1 MMIHQK
7 TALVIG
13 TGAGGA
19 MMAKELQGRYQVT
32 ILEEGKAFTPFSLP
46 LNTLSG
52 LRKTGLFLDE
62 RMIQLLF
69 PAMRIRK
76 TPDMVLVTG
85 RGLGGTTTLATG
97 NAVRYD
103 GPLRALGIDLDEQ
116 FDELYLELPITTD
129 HRSGWNEATKK
140 LYHLFE
146 HMALDPV
153 VTPKFMHAGR
163 CVSCGQC
170 VFGCRHGAKWDS
182 RALVDEAV
190 AKGATLVTGCRVTH
204 VDTAAN
210 AVTKVHA
217 STSYGA
223 KTYEA
228 DVVVLAAGGMGTP
241 AILQQSGIACQQR
254 LFVDPVLCV
263 AARMPGAGLDRQLP
277 MPFISQQEKYILSP
291 YMDWLSFFFNRQW
304 KHPAGDIMSLM
315 IKMADNEQGGVS
327 ARKADKT
334 LSTQDQAV
342 LKIAVEQCTELLL
355 RMGIRREDVFL
366 GTVNA
371 GHPGGM
377 LPLTAADRDTLHPA
391 VLPGN
396 LYVADASLFPAS
408 MGNPPMLTIMA
419 LSKAIA
425 QKIST

>member
-1 MMIHQK
+1 MLNKK
-7 TALVIG
+7 TAIVIG

-32 ILEEGKAFTPFSLP
+32 ILEEGKAFAPFGLP
-46 LNTLSG
+46 LNTLSS

-76 TPDMVLVTG
+76 TPDMVLVNG

-103 GPLRALGIDLDEQ
+103 DSLKALGIDLDAQ
-116 FDELYLELPITTD
+116 FDELYRELPITTD
-129 HRSGWNEATKK
+129 HMSGWNETTKK
-140 LYHLFE
+140 LYRLFE
-146 HMALDPV
+146 AMELAPI
-153 VTPKFMHAGR
+153 VTPKFMHAGH
-163 CVSCGQC
+163 CVACGHC
-170 VFGCRHGAKWDS
+170 VFGCKLGAKWDS
-182 RALVDEAV
+182 RALVDEAI
-190 AKGATLVTGCRVTH
+190 ANGADLVTGCRVTH
-204 VDTAAN
+204 LDTVDGT
-210 AVTKVHA
+210 VTKVHA
-217 STSYGA
+217 RTPYGER
-223 KTYEA
+223 TYAA

-241 AILQQSGIACQQR
+241 TILQQSGIACEQR

-263 AARMPGAGLDRQLP
+263 AAHLPGAGLDRQLP
-277 MPFISQQEKYILSP
+277 MPFISQQEGYILSP

-304 KHPAGDIMSLM
+304 KQPAGDIVSLM
-315 IKMADNEQGGVS
+315 IKMADSEHGGVS
-327 ARKADKT
+327 VRATDKK
-334 LSTQDQAV
+334 LSAQDQDV
-342 LKIAVEQCTELLL
+342 LQTAVEQCTEILL

-377 LPLTAADRDTLHPA
+377 LPLTATDCDTLHPA
-391 VLPGN
+391 ALPDN
-396 LYVADASLFPAS
+396 LYVSDATLFPAS
-408 MGNPPMLTIMA
+408 MGNPTMLTIMA

-425 QKIST
+425 QKIAVK